1 MKKILLFLILIAILG
16 INCSRD
22 NDEEEINSAII
33 GEWNWIKSTGGFAGG
48 TYTPESTGENRMLII
63 SSDSI
68 KYFTNGDLLSKI
80 KYTIDDQKKAIDYY
94 NENRDKQIQNN
105 PKKFGSSIFKNRYG
119 YVLTTSFRKIVK
131 NSRIGVET
139 NEEDKFQTMNNT
151 IQVVAIVKRITLSE

>member
-68 KYFTNGDLLSKI
+68 KYFTNG
-80 KYTIDDQKKAIDYY
+80 
-94 NENRDKQIQNN
+94 
-105 PKKFGSSIFKNRYG
+105 
-119 YVLTTSFRKIVK
+119 
-131 NSRIGVET
+131 
-139 NEEDKFQTMNNT
+139 
-151 IQVVAIVKRITLSE
+151 